1 MSKKILFSPVSAT
14 VTNLGVAVAGSVVTR
29 TYEWRSSGQKAAD
42 TAVTDASGKFSLPA
56 MTGSS
61 FSTTW
66 LPHEAVVNQLITVEH
81 GGVAHE
87 VWICSKRDYL
97 LNSELDGRAINVVF
111 KLDQAE
117 KTFNPRCVG
126 KFTLE

>member
-1 MSKKILFSPVSAT
+1 M
-14 VTNLGVAVAGSVVTR
+14 GM
-29 TYEWRSSGQKAAD
+29 
-42 TAVTDASGKFSLPA
+42 LPL

-81 GGVAHE
+81 GGVKHE
-87 VWICSKRDYL
+87 VWVCSKRDYL
-97 LNSELDGRAINVVF
+97 LNSELDGRAINVLF

-126 KFTLE
+126 KFSLE